1 MRVKNSVGRG
11 SYIFDKAKDIELP
24 ADVIARASRSK
35 LQRFSEVSFI
45 DEALWKDV
53 PAEFKALAAEFKP
66 DGAAAPAGGTA
77 PARTSAPS
85 APPAPAK

>member
-1 MRVKNSVGRG
+1 MRVKNSVGQS

-35 LQRFSEVSFI
+35 LQRFSELALSMKQ
-45 DEALWKDV
+45 LWKDV
-53 PAEFKALAAEFKP
+53 PAEFKALAASSNP
-66 DGAAAPAGGTA
+66 MVLLRLGGTA
-77 PARTSAPS
+77 AARTSAPS